1 MNNLLKG
8 INVFLIGMMGTGKT
22 TVGKKLAQQLGY
34 RFFDTDVLIERVADR
49 KIKEIFAH
57 EGEESFRQLETQVLR
72 EVSAY
77 TKSAIATGGGIVL
90 RQENW
95 SYLHYGLIVWL
106 DAPPELLI
114 ERLAD
119 DNTRPLLQDPNPS
132 QKLSHILEARRP
144 IYTQADLQ
152 VKIEKYQTPEQI
164 ASQIIEMIPTVVK
177 PTAISGEYN

>member
-22 TVGKKLAQQLGY
+22 TVGKILAQQLNY

-49 KIKEIFAH
+49 KIREIFAN
-57 EGEESFRQLETQVLR
+57 EGEENFRQLETQVLR

-90 RQENW
+90 RQQNW

-119 DNTRPLLQDPNPS
+119 DNTRPLLKDPNPS
-132 QKLSHILEARRP
+132 QKLNQILEARRP
-144 IYTQADLQ
+144 IYTQADLH
-152 VKIEKYQTPEQI
+152 VEIEKYQTPEQI

>member
-22 TVGKKLAQQLGY
+22 TVGKILAQQLNY

-49 KIKEIFAH
+49 KIKEIFAN

-132 QKLSHILEARRP
+132 QKLNQILEARRP
-144 IYTQADLQ
+144 IYTQADLH
-152 VKIEKYQTPEQI
+152 VEIEKYQTPEQI
-164 ASQIIEMIPTVVK
+164 ASQIIEMIPTIVK